1 MKKKHISC
9 SGAGMG
15 DRLVCFAST
24 LVKDENAKIYWPILK
39 SVLGVGNEEV
49 NSKPTHGGE
58 RPFDHLFDYEGHIEE
73 YHGISIKDNMQEIQ
87 EKFDVVF
94 NGGWRLWLGP
104 LEGKYG
110 HQDYKYTNVA
120 HEVRDMYRP
129 IFARIK
135 SMVRQDIIQEVDE
148 YTNKMNDNVVGV
160 HLRTF
165 DGKHYFNKDFDND
178 YQGVINLFRNAMNKF
193 PKDTKFLL
201 ATDDER
207 AKQILDEDF
216 DIIELDNRRIW
227 DQRFDLIE
235 ALVHAKCKNLILTSM
250 SHYSELIWWFAGAH
264 DNVIPLYP
272 NVQIMKTGS
281 IPDWLDEGLFKNEI
295 L

>member
-9 SGAGMG
+9 SQAGMG

-24 LVKDENAKIYWPILK
+24 LIKDENAKIYWPVLK
-39 SVLGVGNEEV
+39 SVLGVGNEDI
-49 NSKPTHGGE
+49 NKKPTHGGE
-58 RPFDHLFDYEGHIEE
+58 RPFDQLFDYEGHIEE
-73 YHGISIKDNMQEIQ
+73 YNGIPIEDNMEEIMK
-87 EKFDVVF
+87 KFDVSF
-94 NGGWRLWLGP
+94 NGSWRLWLGP
-104 LEGKYG
+104 LESKYG
-110 HQDYKYTNVA
+110 HQDYKYTEVID
-120 HEVRDMYRP
+120 EVRHMYRP
-129 IFARIK
+129 IFDRIK
-135 SMVRQDIIQEVDE
+135 SMVRSDIIEEVNE
-148 YTNKMNDNVVGV
+148 YTNKMDDNIVGV

-193 PKDTKFLL
+193 PKDTKFLF

-207 AKQILDEDF
+207 AKQILKEDF

-235 ALVHAKCKNLILTSM
+235 ALVLAKCKNLILTSM
-250 SHYSELIWWFAGAH
+250 SHYSELIWWFAGSH

-272 NVQIMKTGS
+272 NVQLMKTGS
-281 IPDWLDEGLFKNEI
+281 IPNWLDESLFKNEI

>member
-9 SGAGMG
+9 SQAGMG

-24 LVKDENAKIYWPILK
+24 LIKDENAKIYWPVLK
-39 SVLGVGNEEV
+39 SVLGVGNEDI
-49 NSKPTHGGE
+49 NKKPTHGGE
-58 RPFDHLFDYEGHIEE
+58 RPFDQLFDYEGHIEE
-73 YHGISIKDNMQEIQ
+73 YNGIPIEDNMEEIMK
-87 EKFDVVF
+87 KFDVSF
-94 NGGWRLWLGP
+94 NGSWRLWLGP
-104 LEGKYG
+104 LESKYG
-110 HQDYKYTNVA
+110 HQDYKYTEVID
-120 HEVRDMYRP
+120 EVRHMYRP
-129 IFARIK
+129 IFDRIK
-135 SMVRQDIIQEVDE
+135 SMVRQDIIEEVDE
-148 YTNKMNDNVVGV
+148 YTNKMDDNVVGV

-193 PKDTKFLL
+193 PKDTKFLF

-207 AKQILDEDF
+207 AKQILKKDF

-235 ALVHAKCKNLILTSM
+235 ALVLAKCKNLILTSM

-272 NVQIMKTGS
+272 NVQLMKTGS
-281 IPDWLDEGLFKNEI
+281 IPNWLDESLFKNEI

>member
-9 SGAGMG
+9 SQAGMG

-24 LVKDENAKIYWPILK
+24 LIKDENAKIYWPVLK
-39 SVLGVGNEEV
+39 SVLGVGNEDI
-49 NSKPTHGGE
+49 NKKPTHGGE
-58 RPFDHLFDYEGHIEE
+58 RPFDQLFDYEGHIEE
-73 YHGISIKDNMQEIQ
+73 YNGIPIEDNMEEIMK
-87 EKFDVVF
+87 KFDVSF
-94 NGGWRLWLGP
+94 NGSWRLWLGP
-104 LEGKYG
+104 LESKYG
-110 HQDYKYTNVA
+110 HQDYKYTEVID
-120 HEVRDMYRP
+120 EVRHMYRP
-129 IFARIK
+129 IFDRIK
-135 SMVRQDIIQEVDE
+135 SMVRSDIIEEVNE
-148 YTNKMNDNVVGV
+148 YTNKMDDNIVGV

-193 PKDTKFLL
+193 PKDTKFLF

-207 AKQILDEDF
+207 AKQILKEDF

-235 ALVHAKCKNLILTSM
+235 ALVLAKCKNLILTSM

-272 NVQIMKTGS
+272 NVQLMKTGS
-281 IPDWLDEGLFKNEI
+281 IPNWLDESLFKNEI